1 MGLLPSVFLLKLLDH
16 FYRHTMNLGYLS
28 TEKSAGIVDLNN
40 RKPMDSRK
48 GEEDAWLIQIGIFLY
63 IFCGLLF

>member
-1 MGLLPSVFLLKLLDH
+1 
-16 FYRHTMNLGYLS
+16 MNLGYLS

-40 RKPMDSRK
+40 RKPIDSRK